1 MGKHVRSK
9 SAQLHL
15 ENHQQGCMWSILHG
29 LKYHQW
35 HYVKKR
41 LPHVRQGGGRHSAG
55 NGSTE
60 SSMNAHHTDRSPEYT
75 NADGE
80 SSQKKREFSPAA
92 KVSVKARIKALISE
106 EKYRRKGRHRRS
118 CTSPAHLQLVKASSN
133 HHPGS
138 GSCRHG
144 SSHDHFDM
152 HRMQPMQ
159 KGEHSQEKSEN
170 YEQTL
175 PQDNVLIERCDATY
189 DLDHRAHNGT
199 DGSDCRPGIFPD
211 PLDRNDLDKELVLKV
226 LQDKGSF
233 SARHF
238 DGQNA
243 VSLKMGSSR
252 SGTSP
257 VSNHSGEDVLAPS
270 TSRNKE
276 EEECSKSKL
285 GSLGQDTRLVESD
298 ASVSV
303 PVLFLKKQGKNHVVS
318 RRFKNLKKKLKHVMK
333 ASRNEK
339 HRIAM
344 DGILDKI
351 PQDHERSMEIK
362 QDVIRKWKDVV
373 SERDYTSPPRQGN
386 PRGMKRTP
394 SLDASL
400 EKYCQLFESSFN
412 REAKH
417 SGIGTSRVGGQ
428 EKISPREV
436 STRSLARI
444 CSLPELKSSSFRTE
458 NSSVS
463 FFTGT
468 PVRTPTDTDVSRGSS
483 SDAASNQ
490 NFRLALEKLDVHV
503 ENEVDDEKVDHGED
517 SSVSKEENQLT
528 PVASSQDMCDSTAGE
543 RTSIDEDVIEL
554 VPSIKLEDTDSNQ
567 RSPVLDGVE
576 SDPLAIC
583 CRETSRS
590 DVPLPADNDEV
601 HLANAE
607 ISSNQLDMDLMYV
620 PVDVKDIELF
630 NYVKD
635 VLGLSGFGG
644 NESLGRWHSGDQP
657 VDPLVY
663 EEVEGC
669 SLPNLE
675 SLENSE
681 GGHFDHLILFDLI
694 NEVLVD
700 IYQRS
705 FGYYPSPLSSL
716 CRVPPM
722 PEGFRVLEEVWAS
735 ISFYTSLR
743 PELDPAM
750 DYVTAR
756 ELERHDGWMNLR
768 FDSECVG
775 LELEDLIL
783 DDLLEELFCT

>member
-1 MGKHVRSK
+1 MGKHLQSK
-9 SAQLHL
+9 SAQLQL

-41 LPHVRQGGGRHSAG
+41 LPHMRQGGGRHSAG
-55 NGSTE
+55 NGTTENST
-60 SSMNAHHTDRSPEYT
+60 NAHHTDVSPEHS

-80 SSQKKREFSPAA
+80 SLQKKRELSPAT
-92 KVSVKARIKALISE
+92 KTSVKARIKALISE

-118 CTSPAHLQLVKASSN
+118 STSPAHLQSVEASST

-138 GSCRHG
+138 GSCLHR

-152 HRMQPMQ
+152 HGMQPIQ
-159 KGEHSQEKSEN
+159 KGELSQEKSKN
-170 YEQTL
+170 SEQTL
-175 PQDNVLIERCDATY
+175 PQDDVLLESCTAT
-189 DLDHRAHNGT
+189 DGLDHRAYDGT
-199 DGSDCRPGIFPD
+199 DGSDCRSGIFRD
-211 PLDRNDLDKELVLKV
+211 PLDRIDLDKELVLKV

-233 SARHF
+233 SAQHF

-243 VSLKMGSSR
+243 VRMKMGLR
-252 SGTSP
+252 RFGTSP
-257 VSNHSGEDVLAPS
+257 VSSQSGEEVSAPS

-285 GSLGQDTRLVESD
+285 GSLGQDTPLAESN
-298 ASVSV
+298 ASVAV
-303 PVLFLKKQGKNHVVS
+303 PVLFLKKQGKNQVVS
-318 RRFKNLKKKLKHVMK
+318 SRLKNLKKKLKHVLK
-333 ASRNEK
+333 ASRKEK

-351 PQDHERSMEIK
+351 PRDHERSMEIK
-362 QDVIRKWKDVV
+362 EDVIRKWKDVV
-373 SERDYTSPPRQGN
+373 SERDYSSSPRQGD

-417 SGIGTSRVGGQ
+417 SDTGTSRVGGQ
-428 EKISPREV
+428 EKNSHREV
-436 STRSLARI
+436 SVRSLVRI
-444 CSLPELKSSSFRTE
+444 RSLPELKSSSFRTE
-458 NSSVS
+458 DSSVAIL
-463 FFTGT
+463 TGT
-468 PVRTPTDTDVSRGSS
+468 PVRTLTDTNVSGRSS
-483 SDAASNQ
+483 FDAASNQ

-503 ENEVDDEKVDHGED
+503 ENEVDDEKVDHSEA
-517 SSVSKEENQLT
+517 SSVGREEVQLT
-528 PVASSQDMCDSTAGE
+528 SVASFQDMGDSTAGE
-543 RTSIDEDVIEL
+543 RTYVDEVVIEL
-554 VPSIKLEDTDSNQ
+554 TSMPSIKLEDTESNQ

-576 SDPLAIC
+576 SDSSAIC
-583 CRETSRS
+583 CREPAS
-590 DVPLPADNDEV
+590 DVLPVVDTEV
-601 HLANAE
+601 HLENAE
-607 ISSNQLDMDLMYV
+607 ISSYQLDMDLMYV
-620 PVDVKDIELF
+620 PVDLKDVELF

-635 VLGLSGFGG
+635 VLELSGFGG
-644 NESLGRWHSGDQP
+644 NESLGRWHSGGQP
-657 VDPLVY
+657 VDPSVY

-669 SLPNLE
+669 SMPNLE
-675 SLENSE
+675 SLENNE
-681 GGHFDHLILFDLI
+681 GGHYDHLILFDLI
-694 NEVLVD
+694 NEVLVN

-705 FGYYPSPLSSL
+705 FGYHPRPLSSL
-716 CRVPPM
+716 CRVHPM

-783 DDLLEELFCT
+783 DDLLEELICT

>member
-1 MGKHVRSK
+1 M
-9 SAQLHL
+9 
-15 ENHQQGCMWSILHG
+15 HG
-29 LKYHQW
+29 
-35 HYVKKR
+35 
-41 LPHVRQGGGRHSAG
+41 
-55 NGSTE
+55 T
-60 SSMNAHHTDRSPEYT
+60 
-75 NADGE
+75 
-80 SSQKKREFSPAA
+80 
-92 KVSVKARIKALISE
+92 
-106 EKYRRKGRHRRS
+106 
-118 CTSPAHLQLVKASSN
+118 
-133 HHPGS
+133 
-138 GSCRHG
+138 
-144 SSHDHFDM
+144 
-152 HRMQPMQ
+152 QPMQ
-159 KGEHSQEKSEN
+159 KGKHSREKSEN
-170 YEQTL
+170 SEQTL
-175 PQDNVLIERCDATY
+175 PQDDVLSERCDATY
-189 DLDHRAHNGT
+189 GLHHRAYDGT

-211 PLDRNDLDKELVLKV
+211 PLDRIDLDKELVLKV

-233 SARHF
+233 SARNF

-243 VSLKMGSSR
+243 VTLKTGSSR

-257 VSNHSGEDVLAPS
+257 VSNQSGADVLVPG
-270 TSRNKE
+270 TSRDKE
-276 EEECSKSKL
+276 EEGCSKS
-285 GSLGQDTRLVESD
+285 SFGQDTRLVESD

-303 PVLFLKKQGKNHVVS
+303 PVLFLKKQGKNQVVS

-362 QDVIRKWKDVV
+362 EDVIRKWKDVA
-373 SERDYTSPPRQGN
+373 SERDYSSPPRQGN

-394 SLDASL
+394 SLDVSL

-417 SGIGTSRVGGQ
+417 SGTGTSRVRGQ
-428 EKISPREV
+428 EKILPCEV
-436 STRSLARI
+436 SARSLARI

-483 SDAASNQ
+483 FDAASNQ

-503 ENEVDDEKVDHGED
+503 EDEVDDEKIDHSEA
-517 SSVSKEENQLT
+517 SSVSQKGNQLT
-528 PVASSQDMCDSTAGE
+528 PVASSQDMCDST
-543 RTSIDEDVIEL
+543 EDVIEL
-554 VPSIKLEDTDSNQ
+554 TSVPSIKQVDTESNQ
-567 RSPVLDGVE
+567 RSLVLVGVE
-576 SDPLAIC
+576 SDSSAIC

-590 DVPLPADNDEV
+590 DMPPAVDNDEV
-601 HLANAE
+601 HLENAE
-607 ISSNQLDMDLMYV
+607 SSSYQLDMDLMYV
-620 PVDVKDIELF
+620 PVDLKDIELF

-635 VLGLSGFGG
+635 VLDLSGFGG
-644 NESLGRWHSGDQP
+644 SESLGRWHSGDQP

-669 SLPNLE
+669 SPPNLE
-675 SLENSE
+675 SLEDNE

-694 NEVLVD
+694 NEVLVN

-705 FGYYPSPLSSL
+705 FGYYPRPLSSL
-716 CRVPPM
+716 CRVHPM

-783 DDLLEELFCT
+783 DDLLEELICT